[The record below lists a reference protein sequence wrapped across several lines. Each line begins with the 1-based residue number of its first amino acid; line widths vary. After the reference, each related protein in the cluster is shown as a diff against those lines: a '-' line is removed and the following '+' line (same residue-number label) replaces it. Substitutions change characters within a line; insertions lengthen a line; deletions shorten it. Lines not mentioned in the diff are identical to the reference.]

1 MPWYVGVMSA
11 TGGSGDRFET
21 SVGFPAVGFEAQTWD
36 WQGQRPRGRAD
47 RMFRDYHSTVP
58 PEIADLDLQLSRG
71 THTAINVAAAAIAE
85 LERDPNLQYAGISGA
100 LLRSE
105 SVGSSKIERLDVDA
119 RSLGLAAIDEA
130 RPASDAAQVWANVAA
145 MNVAIDAATAGPITA
160 DTFSRIHATLMSD
173 DPYEKAYAGRFR
185 DVQNWIGG
193 SDECPRDAL
202 HIPPAPH
209 RVPALMGDVARWC
222 NRGDV
227 HPIVCA
233 AIAHAQFETIHP
245 YTDGNGRTGRSIV
258 HTILRRSGLVTA
270 SIVPTSAALTDVNA
284 YFDSLDA
291 YRRGD
296 VDSYLQ
302 HFAAATTRASSEAQR
317 LGGELKAIS
326 SEWQDRTRV
335 RAGSVAAT
343 IVSGLIQQPV
353 ISATI
358 NAAIPAR
365 PEPSTIYRAID
376 VLVAAGI
383 LTEITEAKRN
393 RVWAALDITAA
404 LDDFTRRLGRRQPG
418 W

>member
-1 MPWYVGVMSA
+1 
-11 TGGSGDRFET
+11 
-21 SVGFPAVGFEAQTWD
+21 
-36 WQGQRPRGRAD
+36 
-47 RMFRDYHSTVP
+47 MFRDYQSTVP
-58 PEIADLDLQLSRG
+58 PNIADLDLQLSRG
-71 THTAINVAAAAIAE
+71 THTAINDASAAIAG
-85 LERDPNLQYAGISGA
+85 LERDPNVRYAGIAGA

-130 RPASDAAQVWANVAA
+130 RPHSDAAQVWANVAA
-145 MNVAIDAATAGPITA
+145 MTVAIDAATIGPVSA
-160 DTFSRIHATLMSD
+160 DTFNRIHATLMAD
-173 DPYEKAYAGRFR
+173 DPHEKAYAGRYR
-185 DVQNWIGG
+185 DMQNWIGG
-193 SDECPRDAL
+193 SDDCPRDAL
-202 HIPPAPH
+202 HIPPTPA
-209 RVPALMGDVARWC
+209 RVPALMDDVASWC
-222 NRGDV
+222 SRADV
-227 HPIVCA
+227 HPIACA

-245 YTDGNGRTGRSIV
+245 YTHGNGRTGRSIV

-270 SIVPTSAALTDVNA
+270 SIVPTSAALMTDVNA

-302 HFAAATTRASSEAQR
+302 HFAAATTRASGEARR

-326 SEWQDRTRV
+326 TEWQDRTRL

-376 VLVAAGI
+376 VLVDAGI

-418 W
+418 R